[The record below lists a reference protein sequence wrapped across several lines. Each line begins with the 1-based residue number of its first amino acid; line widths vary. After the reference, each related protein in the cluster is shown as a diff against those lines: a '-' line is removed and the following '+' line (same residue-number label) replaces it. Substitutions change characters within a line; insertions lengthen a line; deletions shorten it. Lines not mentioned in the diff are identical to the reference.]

1 MLVIMHLLN
10 LEQIKMK
17 LIEHIVFY
25 QIDGER
31 RNFVFLNKDVIDK
44 HIGFYANYAFNFTI
58 W

>member
-1 MLVIMHLLN
+1 MHLLN